1 MRKLMNGKIAEQGWI
16 CPICHEGFT
25 NYRAISCLTTGNRK
39 EWAELGEMII
49 RTISK
54 QPTGGVT
61 EKKDQPEWMTDGPS
75 VG

>member
-49 RTISK
+49 QTMSK
-54 QPTGGVT
+54 QHIGVNE
-61 EKKDQPEWMTDGPS
+61 EKGSTRIDD
-75 VG
+75 